1 MLGLE
6 YVSHLC
12 NPRHTIGG
20 EHMQFI
26 LARRFDF
33 ALLQRLSSFSSRAE
47 GVIDITVELPD
58 GIERPNDGYNGYA
71 RRLDAT
77 SSGPSRH
84 DHTSHRRGVVPSR
97 AERTR
102 DAVEVRR
109 RRVDGSLGGD
119 PRGR

>member
-1 MLGLE
+1 VSGLE
-6 YVSHLC
+6 YASRLC
-12 NPRHTIGG
+12 NPRHTMGG

-33 ALLQRLSSFSSRAE
+33 ALRRLSSFSSRAE
-47 GVIDITVELPD
+47 GAIDITVELPD
-58 GIERPNDGYNGYA
+58 GIERPNDGYNRYA
-71 RRLDAT
+71 RRLHAT
-77 SSGPSRH
+77 SAGPSRH
-84 DHTSHRRGVVPSR
+84 DHTSHRRGVAPSR

-109 RRVDGSLGGD
+109 RRVDGCLGGD